1 MGNLIQRL
9 FSSVSHEPGSKRTIS
24 KHNKVSFNDSNGKS
38 KSPMLASEPPS
49 EAVLFC
55 KSFKSPS
62 NYAIQSPTLNKC
74 EDSIDSLQSI
84 SQESLGSPSQNNA
97 TQPKD
102 DIKLDLPS
110 SQINPP
116 LSEEMS
122 PFQRE
127 YLSTHQPLVSLEK
140 GRPRRSNIRRSSRR
154 NTSMNKTDNVSKPN
168 HRTLASVPSIPGDD
182 VPLNRAIISL
192 SNRADISQPE
202 THSSQSG
209 KTQFPWD
216 TISKRRCYFYSFSIG

>member
-24 KHNKVSFNDSNGKS
+24 KHNKVSFNDSNSKS
-38 KSPMLASEPPS
+38 KSPVIASEPPS

-62 NYAIQSPTLNKC
+62 NHAIQSPTLNEC

-84 SQESLGSPSQNNA
+84 SQESLSSPQNNV

-102 DIKLDLPS
+102 DIMLDLPS

-116 LSEEMS
+116 LPEEMS

-127 YLSTHQPLVSLEK
+127 FLSTHQPLVSLEK

-154 NTSMNKTDNVSKPN
+154 NTSMNKADNVVKPN
-168 HRTLASVPSIPGDD
+168 HRTLASVPSIAGDD
-182 VPLNRAIISL
+182 VPPNRAIVSL

-202 THSSQSG
+202 THSSQSC
-209 KTQFPWD
+209 KTRFP
-216 TISKRRCYFYSFSIG
+216 